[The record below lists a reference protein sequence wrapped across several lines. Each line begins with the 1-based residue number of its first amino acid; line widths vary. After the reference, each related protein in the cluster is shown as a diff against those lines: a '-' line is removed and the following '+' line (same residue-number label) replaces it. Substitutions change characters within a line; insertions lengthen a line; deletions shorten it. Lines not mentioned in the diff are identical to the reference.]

1 MWLLI
6 FTEGCNNHISTDGIS
21 GYYASSVPPELNI
34 TSGWCILLTPA
45 CFFTTSYYWL
55 TGTSGQSGEAV
66 ST

>member
-1 MWLLI
+1 MVSDLWLLI

-45 CFFTTSYYWL
+45 CFFTTSYY
-55 TGTSGQSGEAV
+55 
-66 ST
+66 

>member
-1 MWLLI
+1 ATRYRKTTGVVSDLWLLI

-45 CFFTTSYYWL
+45 CFFTTSYY
-55 TGTSGQSGEAV
+55 
-66 ST
+66 